1 MKVLAGG
8 CRVFGPEEGQVSVR
22 GTWAARTVISRQ
34 SGAKLITQSVDEYS
48 VGTSPARVNPAAEEV
63 MYVVAGKGQ
72 CRIDGH
78 AYALRP
84 GTGVFVPPG
93 ASYSVQNRGPDPLRI
108 ISACCPEDP
117 GRIVTDGPV
126 RGETGPAEP
135 GPRLAV
141 HEEEREL
148 IRATGDRVFR
158 LLVDPDLG
166 SKQVTQFVGWV
177 SPSKAP
183 FHHHIYEEGIFILE
197 GRGVLHL
204 KDQPSAAECGPGTSI
219 YLPVGVVHCLENPGP
234 SPIRLLG
241 VFHPSGSPAL
251 AYDDS

>member
-8 CRVFGPEEGQVSVR
+8 CRVFDPEEGQVSVR
-22 GTWAARTVISRQ
+22 GTWTARTVISRE

-48 VGTSPARVNPAAEEV
+48 IGTSPARVNPAAEEV
-63 MYVVAGKGQ
+63 MYVVAGVGQ
-72 CRIDGH
+72 CRIDGRVYPIR
-78 AYALRP
+78 A

-93 ASYSVQNRGPDPLRI
+93 CSSSVRNRGPDLLRVV
-108 ISACCPEDP
+108 SACCPEDP
-117 GRIVTDGPV
+117 GRRVTDDPGNGGTGT
-126 RGETGPAEP
+126 GELGR
-135 GPRLAV
+135 RLAV
-141 HEEEREL
+141 HEDEREL

-197 GRGVLHL
+197 GRGILHL
-204 KDQPSAAECGPGTSI
+204 KDQPSAAEFGPGTSI

-234 SPIRLLG
+234 SPVRLLG